1 MLKSRI
7 KRLFGIILTLFLC
20 VGIVNPVYASDD
32 NFVNEEM
39 AYQIAVNFALGNTK
53 DIIQTDAEG
62 DLAAHEIAYI
72 EEGYPNEFI
81 VYEIEPFYDYNENI
95 SAYNIKIKNLNN
107 EPSGYVIVS
116 ANKQEY
122 PIIEY
127 AYDGTFYM
135 ETLENQLIENKETS
149 YSAER
154 NRIYYNGNY
163 N

>member
-95 SAYNIKIKNLNN
+95 SAYNIGYYSNNFFFIISYQPIHFIKLNHI
-107 EPSGYVIVS
+107 S
-116 ANKQEY
+116 
-122 PIIEY
+122 
-127 AYDGTFYM
+127 
-135 ETLENQLIENKETS
+135 S
-149 YSAER
+149 Y
-154 NRIYYNGNY
+154 NHK
-163 N
+163 

>member
-107 EPSGYVIVS
+107 
-116 ANKQEY
+116 
-122 PIIEY
+122 
-127 AYDGTFYM
+127 
-135 ETLENQLIENKETS
+135 
-149 YSAER
+149 
-154 NRIYYNGNY
+154 
-163 N
+163 